1 MRNTAPFDESIGGA
15 VFYYRNIHPVKTVLY
30 ALKLVYKCRFRGEDM
45 YHILVVDDE
54 PMICKGVATILRQS
68 NLNISEVFI
77 AYNGFEALDFIHLEK
92 IDLVFTD
99 IQMEKMNGIELIENI
114 FMEDPSIPV
123 VILSAH
129 GEFEYA
135 QKAIRFGAKEYLVKP
150 ITPDRLLAVV
160 AQLLSDK
167 EDKARHLAEW
177 EGKWALPEY
186 SSPEQNYYLNEL
198 MTGAIHPSEVDDI
211 LQTLGRRVDGTYYSM
226 LMIKLFLERGGIH
239 DEEILTLK
247 DRNLLKYAALNI
259 IDETAGQ
266 WKHLLFNNHHST
278 FSLLLQVTEEENRDA
293 LRINQLQMVAQ
304 MIHNNLHKYVNVKSR
319 IGISRIREGVTQW
332 PVLYKEAQDCLN
344 WSDND
349 AHKGHYMVYI
359 EDIGHVLSDQP
370 LSTTQMD
377 EANHRIVVDAKTYIE
392 RSFCHKGL
400 KLQDIA
406 DSVHLS
412 PNYLSYLFKKVMGI
426 NIWDY
431 VTKLRME
438 EGKRLIMT
446 TDKRRYEISEAIGY
460 ESPEHFSK
468 IFKKHFGLNISELKS
483 AGS

>member
-1 MRNTAPFDESIGGA
+1 M
-15 VFYYRNIHPVKTVLY
+15 YNIL
-30 ALKLVYKCRFRGEDM
+30 
-45 YHILVVDDE
+45 IVDDE
-54 PMICKGVATILRQS
+54 PMICKGVATILSQS
-68 NLNISEVFI
+68 KLNISEVFI

-150 ITPDRLLAVV
+150 ITPDRLISVV
-160 AQLLSDK
+160 AKLLSEK
-167 EDKARHLAEW
+167 EEKSQHLVNW
-177 EGKWALPEY
+177 EGQRALPDY
-186 SSPEQNYYLNEL
+186 STLEQNYYLNEL
-198 MTGAIHPSEVDDI
+198 MTGAIHESEVASI
-211 LQTLGRRVDGTYYSM
+211 VETLGNRINGNYFSM
-226 LMIKLFLERGGIH
+226 LMVKLFLDRGGIH

-247 DRNLLKYAALNI
+247 DRSLLKYASLNI
-259 IDETAGQ
+259 LDETASQ
-266 WKHLLFNNHHST
+266 WNHLVFNNHNST
-278 FSLLLQVTEEENRDA
+278 FSLLLQVTEEENRDS
-293 LRINQLQMVAQ
+293 LRINQLLMVAQ
-304 MIHNNLHKYVNVKSR
+304 MIHNNLQKYVNVKCHV
-319 IGISRIREGVTQW
+319 GISRIREGVTQW
-332 PVLYKEAQDCLN
+332 PAIYKEALESLN
-344 WSDND
+344 WSDTN
-349 AHKGHYMVYI
+349 KGHYMCYI
-359 EDIGHVLSDQP
+359 EDIDSMTNDQP
-370 LSTTQMD
+370 LTHKQLD
-377 EANHRIVVDAKTYIE
+377 EVNHRIVFETKTYIE
-392 RSFCHKGL
+392 GHFCHKGL

-438 EGKRLIMT
+438 KGKRLILT
-446 TDKRRYEISEAIGY
+446 TDKRRYEISEEIGY

-468 IFKKHFGLNISELKS
+468 IFKKHFGINISELKS
-483 AGS
+483 ASQ